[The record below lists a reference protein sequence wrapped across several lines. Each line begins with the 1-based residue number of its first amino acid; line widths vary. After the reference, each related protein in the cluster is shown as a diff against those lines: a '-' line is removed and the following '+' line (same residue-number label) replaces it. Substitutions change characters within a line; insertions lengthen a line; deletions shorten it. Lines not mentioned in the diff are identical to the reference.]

1 MPNAGLISSSRNT
14 DSVIYALID
23 RSERFEKVRPG
34 EYRLLGVQ
42 EDLTREVN

>member
-1 MPNAGLISSSRNT
+1 MLNAGLISSSRNA

-23 RSERFEKVRPG
+23 RSERLEKVRPG

-42 EDLTREVN
+42 ENLPRE